1 MLSKEETLALAA
13 ETLDDLELRD
23 KLRVDDV
30 GWPGAAGV
38 LWVRLVESETE
49 EPITFFVP
57 WELADETADG
67 FKRKL
72 KKAITRVSEVN

>member
-1 MLSKEETLALAA
+1 MLSKQDVMSLAA
-13 ETLDDLELRD
+13 ETLDELKLRD
-23 KLRVDDV
+23 RLRVDDV

-38 LWVRLVESETE
+38 LWVRFVASQTG
-49 EPITFFVP
+49 EPFTFFVP

-72 KKAITRVSEVN
+72 AARLGGV